1 MSSGDNT
8 VVKYLPRQP
17 KVKGSS
23 PGASVGTERVEEETV
38 SDKAISSIVIEHSPH
53 HPMAEGFGTIA
64 AISTS
69 KEGKDIQILQPVVTA
84 PW

>member
-1 MSSGDNT
+1 
-8 VVKYLPRQP
+8 
-17 KVKGSS
+17 
-23 PGASVGTERVEEETV
+23 VEEETV

-69 KEGKDIQILQPVVTA
+69 KEGKDIQIL
-84 PW
+84 